1 MARVGVGVGAGRRRL
16 LLLLLFLLLGAGSV
30 HSAKARRAPANDKPP
45 GNFFKQV
52 ADGVHHNL
60 AAVFGEDM
68 VGAVCKFFSRTTEQF
83 VFGMDVL
90 VETVWKIWSDLL
102 EILGIDASNLHQY
115 LNPATAIHHPSQVL
129 LISVAV
135 LLAYWFISMCLGF
148 LFYMLHTVF
157 GCFFWIARIV
167 FFALACLYILQKS
180 EGDPEGAV
188 LPLCFI
194 VLTYIIT
201 GPVGL
206 YWRRGG
212 GQVEEKLEHLDGQ
225 IRLMNIR
232 LNRVLEK
239 LDQNSA

>member
-1 MARVGVGVGAGRRRL
+1 MARAVLLAAL
-16 LLLLLFLLLGAGSV
+16 LLAALVSV
-30 HSAKARRAPANDKPP
+30 HSAKARRPPAHEKPN
-45 GNFFKQV
+45 NFFRQV
-52 ADGVHHNL
+52 ANGIYRNL
-60 AAVFGEDM
+60 VAVFGEEM
-68 VGAVCKFFSRTTEQF
+68 VEAVCKFFSRTTEQF

-115 LNPATAIHHPSQVL
+115 LNPATAVHHPSQVL

-135 LLAYWFISMCLGF
+135 LLAYWFISMCLGL
-148 LFYMLHTVF
+148 LFYMLRTVF

-188 LPLCFI
+188 LPLCFV
-194 VLTYIIT
+194 VLAYVIT
-201 GPVGL
+201 GPVGF
-206 YWRRGG
+206 YWRRSGSH
-212 GQVEEKLEHLDGQ
+212 VEDKLEHLDGQ